1 MSENELNKHKVSDL
15 IAFIKNGNLSMVHGL
30 IQHFRLGRSVTLLRG
45 CTDEFNFGKHGGEVK
60 KVSMSNWNPVLLSI
74 AFKKV
79 EILRY
84 LINDLRIS
92 LATSGT
98 SPDSQVVDVRFSL
111 QVAAAFHDLP
121 TLVELWGGVQK

>member
-1 MSENELNKHKVSDL
+1 
-15 IAFIKNGNLSMVHGL
+15 
-30 IQHFRLGRSVTLLRG
+30 LRG